1 LKIRRSLINL
11 GWLSLVNVLWAS
23 QFPAYKLAADHMS
36 VSTLSFYTFLVAIV
50 ILAPFWIVSRGR
62 SSSLPARVSA
72 DWRNSF
78 ASYLLLGVVGLLP
91 TSIMMS
97 WGIEHSSGSNA
108 AILTL
113 TIPILMVAVAVP
125 MLGERFTWIRVFTL
139 LISLTGAVLIS
150 RDDVAGGSFTS
161 STLAGNAVILAACA
175 GAAFYNI
182 YSKKLLRRHSELEVL
197 IYGYAVAAG
206 LCALTSLSLDAQP
219 FYQVQSFPASAWLAV
234 LVLGSLTWGISNVL
248 FMWLLQRIDI
258 GQISVS
264 IYLLSF
270 FGVLFSAATLG
281 ERVGLVQGVGAL
293 VVIAATVLSDSHERN
308 ASRGA
313 R

>member
-1 LKIRRSLINL
+1 
-11 GWLSLVNVLWAS
+11 
-23 QFPAYKLAADHMS
+23 MS
-36 VSTLSFYTFLVAIV
+36 ASTLSFYTFLVAIC
-50 ILAPFWIVSRGR
+50 ILAPFWIVARRPSTALRER
-62 SSSLPARVSA
+62 SSR
-72 DWRNSF
+72 DWGHAF

-91 TSIMMS
+91 TSILMS

-150 RDDVAGGSFTS
+150 RDDVSGGSFTS
-161 STLAGNAVILAACA
+161 STLAGNAVISAACA

-182 YSKKLLRRHSELEVL
+182 YSKKLLQQHSELEVL
-197 IYGYAVAAG
+197 IYGYAVAVA

-219 FYQVQSFPASAWLAV
+219 FYQVKAFPASAWIAV
-234 LVLGSLTWGISNVL
+234 LALGSLTWGISNVL

-270 FGVLFSAATLG
+270 FGVVFSAATLG
-281 ERVGLVQGVGAL
+281 ERVGIVQMVGAI
-293 VVIAATVLSDSHERN
+293 VVITATVLSDSHERN
-308 ASRGA
+308 ARRSVT
-313 R
+313 